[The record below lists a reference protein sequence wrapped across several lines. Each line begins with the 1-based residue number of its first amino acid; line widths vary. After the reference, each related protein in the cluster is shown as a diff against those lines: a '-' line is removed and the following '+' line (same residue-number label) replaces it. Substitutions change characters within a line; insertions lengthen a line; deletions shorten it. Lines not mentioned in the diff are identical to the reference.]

1 MIDFLLIVTL
11 GFLGSFGHCLGMCG
25 PLTVAFSLTDR
36 TPTWQRK
43 LQFNLLLNL
52 GRILSYSL
60 VGLAIGS
67 IGSILIAGGQLAGI
81 GSDLRR
87 GLAIL
92 TGVMLIWFG
101 LGQIQPAWLPA
112 LPMLHPIAGKLHD
125 RLSKL
130 MLKVGDISP
139 VFLGLLWGFMPCGFL
154 YAAQIKAAETGD
166 PQKAMITMLGFGLGT
181 LPMMLGVGIS
191 TAFLSRD
198 RRSQLFRLGGWVTVT
213 IGVLT
218 LTRSSEMVDY
228 TGHGSLLLLMLALMA
243 RPVSRLWP
251 GLLQYRRALGVG
263 SFILALAHVTHSIE
277 HTLQWNLSAI
287 NFMLPSQRWGMI
299 SGIAALLC
307 LLPPAL
313 TSFDA
318 MVRWLG
324 TGWRRL
330 HLLGIPALI
339 LTAIHSLLLGSSYLG
354 ALTLSPMHWFRVML
368 LGLLTLMVFALR
380 SRRLWQIFQR
390 DNWYVLPPK

>member
-25 PLTVAFSLTDR
+25 PLTVAFSLADR

-43 LQFNLLLNL
+43 LQFNVLLNL

-130 MLKVGDISP
+130 MLQLADISP

-228 TGHGSLLLLMLALMA
+228 TGHGSLLLLMLALIA
-243 RPVSRLWP
+243 RPISRVWA

-263 SFILALAHVTHSIE
+263 SFILALAHVMHSIE
-277 HTLQWNLSAI
+277 HTLQWNLAAI

-299 SGIAALLC
+299 SGIAGLLC

-324 TGWRRL
+324 GRWRRL

-354 ALTLSPMHWFRVML
+354 ALTLSPIHWFRVML

-390 DNWYVLPPK
+390 DNWYVVPKK

>member
-25 PLTVAFSLTDR
+25 PLTVAFSLADR

-101 LGQIQPAWLPA
+101 LGQIQPTWLPA

-130 MLKVGDISP
+130 MLQLADISP
-139 VFLGLLWGFMPCGFL
+139 IFLGLLWGFMPCGFL

-166 PQKAMITMLGFGLGT
+166 PQKAMMTMLGFGLGT

-198 RRSQLFRLGGWVTVT
+198 RRSQLFRLGGWVTIT

-228 TGHGSLLLLMLALMA
+228 TGHSSLGLLMLALMA
-243 RPVSRLWP
+243 RPISRVWA

-263 SFILALAHVTHSIE
+263 AFILALAHVMHSIE
-277 HTLQWNLSAI
+277 HTLQWNLAAI

-313 TSFDA
+313 TSFDG

-324 TGWRRL
+324 ARWRRL

-368 LGLLTLMVFALR
+368 LGLFTFMVFALR

-390 DNWYVLPPK
+390 DNWYVVPKK